1 MVPRMNR
8 LPFVAAA
15 LTLALAATPAPGPAH
30 ATSIQKCQSADGS
43 IGYTD
48 GSCKVFGA
56 DSTAISSRLLDT
68 PSDTNAAFA
77 YPEMDRR
84 PGMDGIG
91 MGSAKGR
98 RSPAAGCARTPTQLA
113 MDLRASLA
121 MGDVNRV
128 AESYHWAGME
138 NDQGQRTLD
147 RLQQLVGRTVIDSRY
162 LDASYGGADG
172 MLYASS
178 AMNAPVEAAR
188 GTLQLLLGGDD
199 RPGTSSVDFDVHR
212 YAGCYF
218 VSF

>member
-77 YPEMDRR
+77 YPEM
-84 PGMDGIG
+84 
-91 MGSAKGR
+91 GR

>member
-1 MVPRMNR
+1 M
-8 LPFVAAA
+8 
-15 LTLALAATPAPGPAH
+15 
-30 ATSIQKCQSADGS
+30 
-43 IGYTD
+43 
-48 GSCKVFGA
+48 
-56 DSTAISSRLLDT
+56 
-68 PSDTNAAFA
+68 
-77 YPEMDRR
+77 
-84 PGMDGIG
+84 
-91 MGSAKGR
+91 
-98 RSPAAGCARTPTQLA
+98 
-113 MDLRASLA
+113 
-121 MGDVNRV
+121 